1 MSHITDNYSISRF
14 FITKE
19 VVITIDKKDFIKMK
33 LKTVRD
39 FFEDSLWNG
48 IYHMWTQDIDEWH
61 KMFPPSTRST
71 LSTEYDYI
79 KFIVFDLGIYKQ
91 YRDIA
96 DTIQKYFQELFE
108 DVDFNFTEKEIII
121 NGVTITSQIWNYI
134 IYLLKLSQG
143 EKATQPRTF
152 SSPEEEAF
160 YRKQLEYEKRIN
172 QVRAKAKSADGG
184 DKEGLIKTCLYI
196 IYAFPAL
203 NFEYLFDQTMAQIY
217 WLQKMAAGSISYG
230 FNEKA
235 FAAGN
240 VKKGKKL
247 DFFIK

>member
-1 MSHITDNYSISRF
+1 MAYITDNYSISRF
-14 FITKE
+14 FIVKE

-39 FFEDSLWNG
+39 FFEDNLWNG

-61 KMFPPSTRST
+61 KMFQSARSS

-79 KFIVFDLGIYKQ
+79 KFIVFELGAYKQ

-108 DVDFNFTEKEIII
+108 NVDFNFTEKEIII

-143 EKATQPRTF
+143 EKVTQPRTF

-160 YRKQLEYEKRIN
+160 YLKQLEYEKRIN
-172 QVRAKAKSADGG
+172 KLRSKSKNGE

-203 NFEYLFDQTMAQIY
+203 SFDYLFDQTMAQIY
-217 WLQKMAAGSISYG
+217 WLQKMAAESISYS

>member
-1 MSHITDNYSISRF
+1 MYITDNYSISRF
-14 FITKE
+14 FIVKE

-39 FFEDSLWNG
+39 FFEDNLWNG

-61 KMFPPSTRST
+61 KMFQSARSS

-79 KFIVFDLGIYKQ
+79 KFIVFELGAYKQ

-108 DVDFNFTEKEIII
+108 NVDFDFTEKEIII

-143 EKATQPRTF
+143 EKVTQPRNF

-160 YRKQLEYEKRIN
+160 YLKQLEYEKRIN
-172 QVRAKAKSADGG
+172 KLRSKSKNGE

-203 NFEYLFDQTMAQIY
+203 SFDYLFDQTMAQIY
-217 WLQKMAAGSISYG
+217 WLQKMAAESISYS

>member
-1 MSHITDNYSISRF
+1 MYITDNYSISRF
-14 FITKE
+14 FIVKE

-39 FFEDSLWNG
+39 FFEDNLWNG

-61 KMFPPSTRST
+61 KMFQSAQSS

-79 KFIVFDLGIYKQ
+79 KFIVFELGAYKQ

-108 DVDFNFTEKEIII
+108 NVDFNFTEKEIII

-143 EKATQPRTF
+143 EKVTQPRTF

-160 YRKQLEYEKRIN
+160 YLKQLEYEKRIN
-172 QVRAKAKSADGG
+172 KLRSKSKNGE

-203 NFEYLFDQTMAQIY
+203 SFDYLFDQTMAQIY
-217 WLQKMAAGSISYG
+217 WLQKMAAESISYS